1 MEKKSISESVDEYTS
16 SVLETPTTLQEF
28 DSPSAIFPY
37 YSNTEVEKTESILNN
52 KLETEVH
59 VNRCQDICDGDHAD
73 KTEDNIGK
81 NPFQFF
87 VKADLLYLIPA
98 IFFNALCA
106 VTDVASTIMVNRVFT
121 TLTKFQTGKYSSP
134 SQFVHDVE
142 WSCFAIILIGLG
154 TSIFGWL
161 ETFMFTYLG
170 ERQQV
175 RCRKQLFRSLFSR
188 KLGWFEDNRNLDGDM
203 IQLNRSIEEF
213 RSSISEYLSVLCKCL
228 FSIISLLIISMIYSW
243 KLTLLIMSVFPLLGL
258 SIMIFGKKVEQW
270 SKVEDDETSKAI
282 SLLNWNFSS
291 FLWIKIIFSQKLELN
306 SFSKILDDCEVA
318 FRKFSIYANIVSSI
332 MKALSFMLF
341 VQSFWFGSYLVRTK
355 KDSSSDVISAF
366 YSCLKLALTISSL
379 SVIAVIYQK
388 ANTSFKKIVKFSL
401 SIESIEK
408 FNKTLFVPDENLYG
422 DIRFK
427 NISFSYG
434 QDNISDGDHP
444 STCKTLDSIS
454 LNIQPFKT
462 TYIIGKSGSGKSTIA
477 NMLLKLYEPESG
489 SISID
494 GHDLRILDN
503 SWLRDQIILVQQ
515 FPTVFNDTVENNI
528 LLGTPFD
535 DINSPGVS
543 EAIDFFSFSTV
554 IENLP
559 NGLRTHIGNSKE
571 QKENLVQ
578 LSGGQEQRLN
588 LVKAKLR
595 DTNILILDESMSALD
610 ISQRKLFMKKINT
623 WRENKTT
630 VIITHELSHV
640 RADDMVY
647 VIKDGKIVDSGFKE
661 DLKNSNCDF
670 AASETQSFTEKMST
684 TESDGPDH
692 GKNFFDYLQNTDSLD
707 SLEKRLGTVSDKTV
721 KSKHDAEK
729 LRNIRGPMFIAFK
742 LIMKKLTPKYKLW
755 YLFGLL
761 FVVINTILTPIF
773 SYCFSHLINGI
784 IPKAEGVLISNH
796 EQVKWSMIAT
806 AIAIA
811 NGLTFFISFTSLD
824 YVSQRLTKNLQFSSL
839 TKILSQDVTFFEH
852 ANPSELSTLIM
863 NDIRDFRRI
872 FSSALSKLVSGVAVS
887 IVCII
892 WTLTIGWKYS
902 LVGFSMFPLFTIF
915 SIFGT
920 TIMQKSE
927 FSYKDTLNEAESI
940 VYESRVGIKT
950 IMCYNMQSHFENK
963 FQEGLDM
970 VLSNGFKRSIA
981 MGFSANSIFFLVNVS
996 QAIMFY
1002 YGFRL
1007 ISTGEYTMV
1016 QMMQVIMMIL
1026 MSVTFIAEIL
1036 SSAPGLYRGLRV
1048 ALKIDQLLFMEEDDT
1063 RFRGGYL
1070 TPNLQSCQISS
1081 CISFRNVTF
1090 SYPSDPAHSILKH
1103 MSMDIPRNQ
1112 LVSIA
1117 GESGCGKSTIAN
1129 LILRLQTLPKQQF
1142 LDFPTSQMITVDGY
1156 DINTI
1161 KMSWLMYNVSVVSQK
1176 HYFFNGSIRDN
1187 LLYGNPLRHS
1197 ISDEQI
1203 WSIIDRLELTSM
1215 VDGLENG
1222 LDSYL
1227 AVSGN
1232 ILVSGGQAQRLSI
1245 ARALLRPASVLLLD
1259 ECTASL
1265 DAHSTEVVLDLL
1277 SELKGKG
1284 LSIICITHQEKV
1296 MRRSDTV
1303 IVIKN
1308 GRVAEDGDFYT
1319 LLKRKGALY
1328 GMIAGQ
1334 NTLVN

>member
-1 MEKKSISESVDEYTS
+1 MEKKSISDSVDEYTS
-16 SVLETPTTLQEF
+16 SVLETPTTVQEF
-28 DSPSAIFPY
+28 DSHSAIFPN
-37 YSNTEVEKTESILNN
+37 YSNIEVEKSETILSNKSESELQVDRSTAHTDDQ
-52 KLETEVH
+52 EE
-59 VNRCQDICDGDHAD
+59 
-73 KTEDNIGK
+73 NIGR

-87 VKADLLYLIPA
+87 VKSDLLFLTPA

-106 VTDVASTIMVNRVFT
+106 VTDVASTIMVNRMFT
-121 TLTKFQTGKYSSP
+121 RLTNFQTGKYSSP
-134 SQFVHDVE
+134 SEFVRDVQ

-154 TSIFGWL
+154 TSTFGWF
-161 ETFMFTYLG
+161 ETFLFTYLG

-188 KLGWFEDNRNLDGDM
+188 YLGWFENNRNLDGDM

-228 FSIISLLIISMIYSW
+228 FSIISLLTISMIYSW

-258 SIMIFGKKVEQW
+258 SIMIFGKKVEKW

-282 SLLNWNFSS
+282 SLLDWNFSS

-306 SFSKILDDCEVA
+306 SFSKTLDDCESA

-355 KDSSSDVISAF
+355 KDSSGDVISAF

-379 SVIAVIYQK
+379 SVLAVIYQK
-388 ANTSFKKIVKFSL
+388 ANTSFKNITKFSL

-408 FNKTLFVPDENLYG
+408 FNETLFVPDENLYG

-427 NISFSYG
+427 NISFGYCQNSI
-434 QDNISDGDHP
+434 NEGDHL
-444 STCKTLDSIS
+444 SACKTLNSIS
-454 LNIQPFKT
+454 LNIEPFKT

-477 NMLLKLYEPESG
+477 NMLLKFYKPESG

-494 GHDLRILDN
+494 GHDLQTLDN
-503 SWLRDQIILVQQ
+503 SWLRDQITLVQQ

-535 DINSPGVS
+535 DLNLPGVS
-543 EAIDFFSFSTV
+543 EAIEFFNFSAV
-554 IENLP
+554 VDILP
-559 NGLRTHIGNSKE
+559 KGFQTYLGNSKE
-571 QKENLVQ
+571 EKDNLVQ
-578 LSGGQEQRLN
+578 LSGGQEQKLN

-595 DTNILILDESMSALD
+595 DTNILILDESISALD
-610 ISQRKLFMKKINT
+610 IQQRELFMKKINT
-623 WRENKTT
+623 WRENRTT
-630 VIITHELSHV
+630 IIITHELSHV
-640 RADDMVY
+640 RANDMVY
-647 VIKDGKIVDSGFKE
+647 VIKDGRIVDSGFKD
-661 DLKNSNCDF
+661 DLKNSNWDF
-670 AASETQSFTEKMST
+670 TGSEIQSFTETMTST
-684 TESDGPDH
+684 QSNELDH
-692 GKNFFDYLQNTDSLD
+692 TKDLFTILQNTNSLG
-707 SLEKRLGTVSDKTV
+707 SLEKSVGTASNEDTRPKN
-721 KSKHDAEK
+721 DAEK
-729 LRNIRGPMFIAFK
+729 INSIRGPMFTAFK
-742 LIMKKLTPKYKLW
+742 LILKKLAPKYKLW
-755 YLFGLL
+755 YLLGLL
-761 FVVINTILTPIF
+761 FVTINTILTPIF

-784 IPKAEGVLISNH
+784 IPKAKGELISNH
-796 EQVKWSMIAT
+796 EQVKWSLIAT
-806 AIAIA
+806 GIAIA
-811 NGLTFFISFTSLD
+811 NGLTFFISFTSLN
-824 YVSQRLTKNLQFSSL
+824 YVSQRLTKNLQFSTL
-839 TKILSQDVTFFEH
+839 AKILTQDVTFFEH
-852 ANPSELSTLIM
+852 ANPSQLSTLIM
-863 NDIRDFRRI
+863 SDMRDFRRI
-872 FSSALSKLVSGVAVS
+872 FSSTLSKFVSGVAVS
-887 IVCII
+887 IVCIV

-902 LVGFSMFPLFTIF
+902 LIGFSMFPLFAIF
-915 SIFGT
+915 SILGT
-920 TIMQKSE
+920 TIMRKSE
-927 FSYKDTLNEAESI
+927 FSYKDILNETESI
-940 VYESRVGIKT
+940 VYESRAGIKT
-950 IMCYNMQSHFENK
+950 IMCYNIQSHFENK
-963 FQEGLDM
+963 LEQGLNM
-970 VLSNGFKRSIA
+970 VLSTGFKRAIA
-981 MGFSANSIFFLVNVS
+981 IGFSTNSVFFLVNVS

-1002 YGFRL
+1002 YGFKL

-1070 TPNLQSCQISS
+1070 TPNLESCQTPY
-1081 CISFRNVTF
+1081 CVSFRNVTF
-1090 SYPSDPAHSILKH
+1090 SYPSDPTHSVLNH
-1103 MSMDIPRNQ
+1103 LSMDIPRNQ
-1112 LVSIA
+1112 LVSIV
-1117 GESGCGKSTIAN
+1117 GESGCGKSTIAS
-1129 LILRLQTLPKQQF
+1129 LILRLQSLPKQQF
-1142 LDFPTSQMITVDGY
+1142 SEFPSSQMITVDGY

-1161 KMSWLMYNVSVVSQK
+1161 KMSWLMFNISVVTQK
-1176 HYFFNGSIRDN
+1176 HYFFNGSIREN

-1215 VDGLENG
+1215 VDGLKNG
-1222 LDSYL
+1222 LSSSL

-1265 DAHSTEVVLDLL
+1265 DLHSAEVVLDLL
-1277 SELKGKG
+1277 CELKEKG

-1296 MRRSDTV
+1296 IRRSDTV
-1303 IVIKN
+1303 IMIKN
-1308 GRVAEDGDFYT
+1308 GMVAENGDFYT
-1319 LLKRKGALY
+1319 LLKEKGALY
-1328 GMIAGQ
+1328 SMITGQ
-1334 NTLVN
+1334 NQLFD